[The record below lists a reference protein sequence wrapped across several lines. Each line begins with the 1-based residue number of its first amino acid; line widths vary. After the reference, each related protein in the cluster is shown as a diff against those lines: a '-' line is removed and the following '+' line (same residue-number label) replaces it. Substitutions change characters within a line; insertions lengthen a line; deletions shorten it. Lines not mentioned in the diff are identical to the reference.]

1 MATPL
6 YPAKVAERERVRN
19 QKILQD
25 KLERLEGQRRSTQD
39 QLLAKI
45 EKQEMQMERR
55 ILIVQEEKSKVSAE
69 MEAMYTGERKRALL
83 DFNASVQA
91 DVWNDGLWVKPQQVG
106 PSYPFALRLTGVMQ
120 RYLDGQ
126 RLSASSAEVIRAE
139 ILEPSSSGMVKVC
152 VVFKRN
158 GSAYVDQFSITLEDI
173 RSRGGLTDEQCS
185 NISKADNTFE
195 QTVRYPT
202 YGTWA
207 NASDGAV
214 SELRL
219 KTLEIAYDLA
229 MLGSD
234 QSGAQLA
241 MRQLLDKPKEEKPI
255 TALDVILTPGHRMI
269 EI

>member
-25 KLERLEGQRRSTQD
+25 KLEKLEGQRRSAQD

-45 EKQEMQMERR
+45 DKR
-55 ILIVQEEKSKVSAE
+55 E
-69 MEAMYTGERKRALL
+69 MEMESIRDRVKRYQLDETIVDPYPSMRDTLKEIEMEEARQALRQIQSYRTGPP
-83 DFNASVQA
+83 
-91 DVWNDGLWVKPQQVG
+91 WNDGLLVKPQQAEL
-106 PSYPFALRLTGVMQ
+106 SYPFALRLTGVMQ

-173 RSRGGLTDEQCS
+173 RSRGGLT
-185 NISKADNTFE
+185 
-195 QTVRYPT
+195 
-202 YGTWA
+202 
-207 NASDGAV
+207 AV
-214 SELRL
+214 SELTL
-219 KTLEIAYDLA
+219 KTLERAYNQA
-229 MLGSD
+229 MLEFD